1 VARLRVREGRHAG
14 WAGEL
19 ITELSDPQVA
29 YLRIQL
35 SSGRTALLV
44 VERAKLEPATAPPAS
59 CACSAKTALD
69 LDHRSYPRRA
79 PRDTRP

>member
-1 VARLRVREGRHAG
+1 MRVREGRHAG

-35 SSGRTALLV
+35 SPGGTALIV
-44 VERAKLEPATAPPAS
+44 VERAKLEPAPAPPAS
-59 CACSAKTALD
+59 TPAP
-69 LDHRSYPRRA
+69 PRR
-79 PRDTRP
+79 P